1 MSIDKNSII
10 RNRLL
15 NNLEDG
21 IWKAGSK
28 LPGARQL
35 AAEMGCCFTH
45 MQTVLESLVQQG
57 ILLAV
62 PRGGTFVR
70 DNWEERLLP
79 GNLVVFQGLG
89 RHPLELM
96 LRGLLAENLPELR
109 YCHAFKKGI
118 FEIQVSHS
126 VLGHH
131 GSYMDLAPLFQ
142 RIFPDRSR
150 FFERPMTPF
159 YVNGK
164 LCGVP
169 IIFSPRFLVYDRRIF
184 QRYGV
189 PEPRQHWT
197 FEDFLATISQFR
209 GKLPP
214 ALIYP
219 WNRTLSDFYVFS
231 ARFGGYILDP
241 ETGAVR
247 LDGDRMMEGLR
258 QMIRLR
264 ELLGNPPDSHPVFGE
279 SAMWLSCR
287 EELVTLRHQE
297 IFRHLAAVQLPLP
310 EGGRDA
316 NLQTTQL
323 LCIRNE
329 CANIDLA
336 EKVIRFILSEE
347 VQNHFAAN
355 CYGVPMLRSAISGS
369 LDPAGPV
376 DSVIREELDK
386 VMCDYSLFDPGL
398 YHLVS
403 DSIRMVLGE
412 PLPEAEKSMRE
423 LSNVVR
429 FVLRL
434 PNYS

>member
-1 MSIDKNSII
+1 MAIDKNSAV

-15 NNLEDG
+15 DKLEDG
-21 IWKAGSK
+21 TWKAGTK

-70 DNWEERLLP
+70 EHWEQRLLP

-89 RHPLELM
+89 RHPIEQL
-96 LRGLLAENLPELR
+96 LRGLLTEHLPEIR
-109 YCHAFKKGI
+109 YCRAFKKGI

-131 GSYMDLAPLFQ
+131 GRYMDLAPLFQ
-142 RIFPDRSR
+142 KIYPDRSR
-150 FFERPMTPF
+150 FFEQPLNPF

-169 IIFSPRFLVYDRRIF
+169 IIFSPRFLIFDRRF
-184 QRYGV
+184 FARYGV
-189 PEPRQHWT
+189 PEPKPHWT
-197 FEDFLATISQFR
+197 FEDFLETVTRFQ

-214 ALIYP
+214 EQIYP
-219 WNRTLSDFYVFS
+219 WNRMLSDFYVYS
-231 ARFGGYILDP
+231 SRFGGYILDP

-247 LDGDRMMEGLR
+247 LDGDRMLEGLR
-258 QMIRLR
+258 QFIRLR
-264 ELLGNPPDSHPVFGE
+264 ELLGNPPDSRAVYGE
-279 SAMWLSCR
+279 TAMWLSCR
-287 EELVTLRHQE
+287 EELVELRKKD
-297 IFRHLAAVQLPLP
+297 FFPHLAAVQLPLP

-323 LCIRNE
+323 LCVRNE
-329 CANIDLA
+329 CADMALA
-336 EKVIRFILSEE
+336 EKTIRFMLSEE
-347 VQNHFAAN
+347 VQNHFADN
-355 CYGVPMLRSAISGS
+355 FYGVPMLRSAIGGS
-369 LDPAGPV
+369 LDPTCPV

-412 PLPEAEKSMRE
+412 SLPDAEKSMRE
-423 LSNVVR
+423 LSNVIR

-434 PNYS
+434 PNYR